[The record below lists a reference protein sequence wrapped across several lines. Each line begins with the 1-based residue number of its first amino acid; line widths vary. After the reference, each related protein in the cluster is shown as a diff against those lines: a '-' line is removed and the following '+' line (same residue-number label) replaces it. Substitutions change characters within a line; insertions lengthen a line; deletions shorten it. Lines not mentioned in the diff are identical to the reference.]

1 MGIYFNHEDDLMHM
15 ESIKISPEHVHESLR
30 KHMLIDGF
38 DFVLDLEKSQGSI
51 IVDQRNG
58 DSYIDLFTFFASS
71 PLGMNH
77 PKMLTD
83 EVRNELLTVSV
94 NKPSNSDIYTT
105 YMAEFEGL
113 LILT

>member
-1 MGIYFNHEDDLMHM
+1 MGINFNHEDELMNL
-15 ESIKISPEHVHESLR
+15 ESIKISPDQVHESLK

-58 DSYIDLFTFFASS
+58 DRYIDLFTFFASS

-105 YMAEFEGL
+105 NMAEFEGL